1 MTKFNFEEF
10 KLALRKREEE
20 RYAKLQEEIR
30 KLRDNIEKVLTMFF
44 ESTTS
49 KAQTRYSSLGM
60 Y

>member
-1 MTKFNFEEF
+1 MRKFSFEDF

-49 KAQTRYSSLGM
+49 KAQTRYSGLGM

>member
-1 MTKFNFEEF
+1 MARFNFENF
-10 KLALRKREEE
+10 KLSLKKREEE

-44 ESTTS
+44 ESSTS
-49 KAQTRYSSLGM
+49 KAQTRYAELGM

>member
-1 MTKFNFEEF
+1 MARFNFEEF
-10 KLALRKREEE
+10 KLALKKREEE

-30 KLRDNIEKVLTMFF
+30 KIRDTIEKVLTMFF

-49 KAQTRYSSLGM
+49 KVQTKYSELGM

>member
-1 MTKFNFEEF
+1 MARFNFEKF
-10 KLALRKREEE
+10 KLALKKREEE

-49 KAQTRYSSLGM
+49 KAQTRYSGLGM

>member
-1 MTKFNFEEF
+1 MTRFNFEDF
-10 KLALRKREEE
+10 KLALKKRDEE

-30 KLRDNIEKVLTMFF
+30 RLRDNIEKVLTMFF

-49 KAQTRYSSLGM
+49 KAQTRYSGLGM